1 VSMNFGS
8 MGPLSDI
15 PFLTKADLSGR
26 FLASTL
32 FYDGNEWQM
41 WLQTEQADSFVKV
54 HAWPAESFYFSAQ
67 PENENDLC
75 SDFLNFLAQSA
86 NMRPVMRQ
94 FSAIGDDIFN
104 LSASLAK
111 LPIFHSASTV
121 SHGSSR
127 LAATEVEYILFIC
140 RSLFDLLQEAI
151 KTLWESVLLSDTT
164 VRKNALSKSFA
175 DMALHGD
182 EIRTA
187 ADIAE
192 KYGLPMPLAECYVGH
207 APMFLKIRQ
216 FRDDLVHR
224 GHRVQTIF
232 RGDTGFLITNRLG
245 SFRDINI
252 WRETEVIENGLAPLA
267 PVLNLIIHG
276 TLAACEDFA
285 ITLSRSIKWFEPT
298 VPGMKLHMRGYFV
311 ENLRHALADADSR
324 LAEGRS
330 LVTGMQHSPAAP

>member
-1 VSMNFGS
+1 MNFGS
-8 MGPLSDI
+8 IVPLSEI
-15 PFLTKADLSGR
+15 PYLTKADLSGR

-32 FYDGNEWQM
+32 FYDGSDWQM
-41 WLQTEQADSFVKV
+41 WLQTEQADCFVKV
-54 HAWPAESFYFSAQ
+54 HAWPAESFYFSAM

-75 SDFLNFLAQSA
+75 SEFLNFLAQSA
-86 NMRPVMRQ
+86 NALSVMRR

-111 LPIFHSASTV
+111 LPIFHSSVTASQ
-121 SHGSSR
+121 GSSR
-127 LAATEVEYILFIC
+127 LAATEVEYILFTC
-140 RSLFDLLQEAI
+140 RSVFDLLQEVI
-151 KTLWESVLLSDTT
+151 KELWETILLRDMT
-164 VRKNALSKSFA
+164 VRKNALKKSFA
-175 DMALHGD
+175 EMTLHGS
-182 EIRTA
+182 EMRTA
-187 ADIAE
+187 EDIAE
-192 KYGLPMPLAECYVGH
+192 KYGLPMPLAECYAGH

-232 RGDTGFLITNRLG
+232 HGETGFLITNSLG

-252 WRETEVIENGLAPLA
+252 WREPEVIANGLAPLA

-285 ITLSRSIKWFEPT
+285 ITLQGTFKWFEPT
-298 VPGMKLHMRGYFV
+298 VPGMRLHMRGYHV
-311 ENLRHALADADSR
+311 EHLRRAFADADSR

-330 LVTGMQHSPAAP
+330 LIAGVRHSPA